1 MKKIL
6 FILTVLLLSL
16 PAFAQQEAD
25 SLLVQDDSTYISD
38 RPFVE
43 LDTVID
49 IADGFQMRSDST
61 RIIYYSNLDWKPDPV
76 RAVWLAAIFP
86 GLGQIYNRSYW
97 KLPIIYGGL
106 MGCIY
111 AITWNNNMYQDY
123 RQAYRDILTDEVL
136 STDPSR
142 SYNAVLR
149 EGYTIESMGGRTRYT
164 QVLNENQNTY
174 HRYRDISIVVAVA
187 VYALSVIDAFV
198 DAQLFDFDISPDL
211 SMHVEPDIQYDLFHQ
226 RSAELKVAFTIK

>member
-1 MKKIL
+1 M
-6 FILTVLLLSL
+6 VL
-16 PAFAQQEAD
+16 PMIAAAQTND
-25 SLLVQDDSTYISD
+25 SIPTRPIGPDSS
-38 RPFVE
+38 FVE
-43 LDTVID
+43 LDTAIVLET
-49 IADGFQMRSDST
+49 GFRMQSDST
-61 RIIYYSNLDWKPDPV
+61 RIIYYSNLEWKPDPAK
-76 RAVWLAAIFP
+76 AVWMAAIFP

-97 KLPIIYGGL
+97 KLPIVYGGL

-123 RQAYRDILTDEVL
+123 KRAYRDILMDDVL
-136 STDPSR
+136 SSDPTR

-149 EGYTIESMGGRTRYT
+149 EGYTVETMGGRQRYT
-164 QVLNENQNTY
+164 EVLKENQNTY

-211 SMHVEPDIQYDLFHQ
+211 SMHVEPNIEYDLFHQ
-226 RSAELKVAFTIK
+226 RSAELKLAFTIK